1 MWREHD
7 TEPISIYELK
17 TLTYG
22 TASALYI
29 ATRCLN
35 YLAEINR
42 DNFPLGAEAI
52 INNFYVDNLL
62 TGANSIEEAI
72 TKRDQIIAI
81 LNSGQFLL
89 NKWSANHSHLL
100 KNLSHMSSSQN
111 NIIIDKN
118 AEAQILGMQ

>member
-1 MWREHD
+1 MKI
-7 TEPISIYELK
+7 P
-17 TLTYG
+17 
-22 TASALYI
+22 
-29 ATRCLN
+29 
-35 YLAEINR
+35 
-42 DNFPLGAEAI
+42 FPLGAEAI
-52 INNFYVDNLL
+52 INNFYVDDLL

-72 TKRDQIIAI
+72 TKRDQITI

-89 NKWSANHSHLL
+89 NKLSANHSHLL